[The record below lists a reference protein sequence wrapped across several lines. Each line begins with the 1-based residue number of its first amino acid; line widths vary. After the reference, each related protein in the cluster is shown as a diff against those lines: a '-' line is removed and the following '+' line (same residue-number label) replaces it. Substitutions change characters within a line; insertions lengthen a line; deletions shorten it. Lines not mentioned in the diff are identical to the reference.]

1 MDAFKNAFAILV
13 ALAPAGL
20 PAAAAPMSIDGAAMV
35 GMRESIPAAEHDVQR
50 QGYVTALRSASLGN
64 ALQGRVRAR
73 GQATLGFASL
83 LNSQHSAGWTIHTA
97 VATADIFSPLVGG
110 LLLSA
115 RGDVPPGA
123 ASRLSS
129 SFNVGE
135 LGRLDDGTRA
145 VQRVI
150 EGARVF
156 SDADDPTAMLF
167 TAR

>member
-1 MDAFKNAFAILV
+1 
-13 ALAPAGL
+13 
-20 PAAAAPMSIDGAAMV
+20 
-35 GMRESIPAAEHDVQR
+35 VQR

-73 GQATLGFASL
+73 GQAALGFASFL
-83 LNSQHSAGWTIHTA
+83 TSEPPAGWTIHTA
-97 VATADIFSPLVGG
+97 VATANIFSPLVGG
-110 LLLSA
+110 MVLSA
-115 RGDVPPGA
+115 RGDVAPGA
-123 ASRLSS
+123 ASKLSS

-156 SDADDPTAMLF
+156 TDADDPTAMLF